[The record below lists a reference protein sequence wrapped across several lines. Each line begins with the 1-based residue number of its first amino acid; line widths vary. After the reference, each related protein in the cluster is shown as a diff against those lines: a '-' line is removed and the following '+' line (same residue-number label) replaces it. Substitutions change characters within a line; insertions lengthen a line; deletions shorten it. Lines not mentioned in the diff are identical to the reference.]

1 MGWGICFGID
11 DNYRI
16 YCADGCKWRAKES
29 DYEGFSKC
37 PSAREYVLEY
47 YEGDAHGELDMIR
60 DEFPGTAA
68 GLAAACPDYLGSAFS
83 SYECLSDET
92 KLKMHEEKLAVFE
105 EELKNV
111 AEAIP
116 CAMQEYREAK
126 KLFKDYKPPTKPA
139 KTRVDEI
146 LNLMRPLQL
155 ELNMEHAAS
164 RVDQLKKDKTRTAR
178 LVRMEK
184 TFGTY

>member
-47 YEGDAHGELDMIR
+47 YEGDAHRELDMIR

-68 GLAAACPDYLGSAFS
+68 GLAEACPDHLGSAFS
-83 SYECLSDET
+83 EYERLPDET

-105 EELKNV
+105 EELKSV
-111 AEAIP
+111 KEAIP
-116 CAMQEYREAK
+116 YAMEVYRDAK
-126 KLFKDYKPPTKPA
+126 KAFKEYKPPTKPA

-155 ELNMEHAAS
+155 ELDMEHAAT
-164 RVDQLKKDKTRTAR
+164 RVDQLKKEKTRVTR
-178 LVRMEK
+178 FVRMEK